1 MSASQ
6 EILRLD
12 LLNREAFLLQKIGV
26 SWESHGSLMG
36 VLWESHGSLTLPICH
51 HFHAQEEAWE
61 GKYKRKSE
69 EVPPPPPLQC
79 WLGCGKDH
87 PPRPSDLAQHCSG
100 GGGGTCVFIFPPRL
114 PFKELSNMFNM

>member
-51 HFHAQEEAWE
+51 HFHAQEEAAIQRTFQDVQYVE
-61 GKYKRKSE
+61 DPSTNKIGSPVGNRLRQTVSYSGPILL
-69 EVPPPPPLQC
+69 EV
-79 WLGCGKDH
+79 
-87 PPRPSDLAQHCSG
+87 
-100 GGGGTCVFIFPPRL
+100 
-114 PFKELSNMFNM
+114 EM